1 MKSIAIILPD
11 NNKDYLANTIL
22 DGFRALDG
30 SGEYNVQIS
39 PRFVAIADYSDWEL
53 DDNAFIEFA
62 KAADLILYI
71 HAKYTTR
78 ALVDKIGLW
87 DKTVCID
94 GSEVGY
100 DNRYDAKIQSGLL
113 DRTYRGSGS
122 IQYDLLEKCRRY
134 FRREKPYIKGVTPLP
149 FGIENR
155 FIKCDLGKK
164 KDIDF
169 ACIFGQDEYPI
180 MRRYSVEMLEKFC
193 SKNGFICATAKTNS
207 LLNRDFRNTKSQEK
221 FYDILGRTKVGI
233 SIGGGGYDTLRF
245 WEILANNCVL
255 LTESIDIYNPN
266 SDELKFKRIFEFKN
280 LFDFES
286 RLEELGRLIRTGR
299 IQDYLGQ
306 EEYAVILKKHS
317 SAERVRSIVRN
328 SLHNNVSSIEPNN
341 L

>member
-1 MKSIAIILPD
+1 MTSIAIILPD
-11 NNKDYLANTIL
+11 KNKDYLANTIL

-30 SGEYNVQIS
+30 TGEYNVRIS

-62 KAADLILYI
+62 KTSDLILYI
-71 HAKYTTR
+71 YAKYTTR

-100 DNRYDAKIQSGLL
+100 NNRYDAKIQNGLL
-113 DRTYRGSGS
+113 DGTYLGSGA

-134 FRREKPYIKGVTPLP
+134 FRREKPYINSIIPLP

-155 FIKCDLGKK
+155 FIKYNLDKK

-169 ACIFGQDEYPI
+169 TCIFGQDEYPLT
-180 MRRYSVEMLEKFC
+180 RRYSVEMLEKFC
-193 SKNGFICATAKTNS
+193 SKNGFTCATAKTNS

-255 LTESIDIYNPN
+255 LTESIDIYNPDD
-266 SDELKFKRIFEFKN
+266 DELKFKRIFEFKN
-280 LFDFES
+280 LFDFEY
-286 RLEELGRLIRTGR
+286 RLEELGKLIRAGR
-299 IQDYLGQ
+299 IQDYLKQ
-306 EEYAVILKKHS
+306 DEYGAILKKHS
-317 SAERVRSIVRN
+317 SSERVRSIIHN
-328 SLHNNVSSIEPNN
+328 SLHSNASSIEPNN